1 MKQLDNQE
9 HKLKLR
15 DFGAALVWAVA
26 WIVVS
31 SEFTVKAGSAAAA
44 LGAVLGYFAGHYLS
58 ATRLR
63 SSVGA
68 VLIPLVLA
76 VTNLMASLPASS
88 RFVASLLGAGS
99 AFAAAAF
106 GRWLLL
112 ALATVMLLKFLSK
125 RHPAWIGAEVA
136 LVSLFLAAPFAAH
149 RDGFINR
156 PHFLIDPLWS
166 RGLDPVPYL
175 FGLGAIAAAVLV
187 LLTIGRTSKRGSAFD
202 LVILLGVVGLL
213 YLYLP
218 ENKLRDWIPEPKGGL
233 GLQGQ
238 PKDGKP
244 EDGNGD
250 GPSRPPLDGE
260 GEGKQNQDPNDEIP
274 FKDNYE
280 QNPESRPIA
289 VVILRDDY
297 DPPYG
302 FYYFRQS
309 AFSQFNGRRLIADTT
324 GNADLDVALNFP
336 VQPTKVTDWEPAP
349 YTHRKLTTRVA
360 LISSHTNPFGLANAI
375 GMSPAP
381 NPNPEQFERAYDVES
396 YVLASDFRSL
406 RNFQLGN
413 PNWPEE
419 MLEHY
424 TQIPDD
430 PRYREMADEI
440 VASLDE
446 QWRNNT
452 LAWAVAVK
460 LYLDKNAIYSL
471 KSNHMSAEDPVASF
485 LFGDKTGYCVHLAHA
500 ACYLFRSLGI
510 PSRVAAGYATDGRF
524 RSGSTILL
532 RDREAH
538 AWPEVYFEGLGWVI
552 FDISPEQ
559 SLVDPLP
566 QPDPDLARML
576 GEMARDEEESTDPK
590 PEKSLRERLREWAEA
605 AAKGLLILLLIAWLG
620 LYGLKGYRRWCP
632 YSASDD
638 ELSFVLYRAALDRLA
653 DAGIYRAY
661 GQGRLSFAEQHQQT
675 LEALEPL
682 TRAHLSTTMGRPGG
696 TSAPRKELF
705 AHYRGVGEGVAQMVP
720 AWRRILGMLNPLTIL
735 WVK

>member
-1 MKQLDNQE
+1 MW
-9 HKLKLR
+9 
-15 DFGAALVWAVA
+15 AAA
-26 WIVVS
+26 WMVVS
-31 SEFTVKAGSAAAA
+31 SEFTVKAGVTAAA
-44 LGAVLGYFAGHYLS
+44 LGAVLGYFGGHYLS
-58 ATRLR
+58 LTRLR
-63 SSVGA
+63 SPAGA
-68 VLIPLVLA
+68 VLIPGVL
-76 VTNLMASLPASS
+76 TLTLMAANLPATS
-88 RFVASLLGAGS
+88 RFVAGLLGASS

-106 GRWLLL
+106 GQWLLL
-112 ALATVMLLKFLSK
+112 ALACVGLLKFLSK

-136 LVSLFLAAPFAAH
+136 LVTLFLAAPFAAH

-202 LVILLGVVGLL
+202 LVILLAVVGVL

-218 ENKLRDWIPEPKGGL
+218 ENTLRDWIPEPKGGL
-233 GLQGQ
+233 GLQGE
-238 PKDGKP
+238 PKDGPP
-244 EDGNGD
+244 EGGGGGGRPRLDGSGD
-250 GPSRPPLDGE
+250 GQPD
-260 GEGKQNQDPNDEIP
+260 QNDEIP
-274 FKDNYE
+274 FQDNYE
-280 QNPESRPIA
+280 QNPETRPIA

-297 DPPYG
+297 EPPYG

-324 GNADLDVALNFP
+324 GRADQDIALTYP
-336 VQPTKVTDWEPAP
+336 VEPTQIIDWEPAP

-360 LISSHTNPFGLANAI
+360 LISSHTNPFGLVNPVA
-375 GMSPAP
+375 MQPAP
-381 NPNPEQFERAYDVES
+381 NPNPEQFERAYDVDS
-396 YVLASDFRSL
+396 WVLATDFRAL
-406 RNFQLGN
+406 RNYPLGN
-413 PNWPEE
+413 PNWPPE

-430 PRYREMADEI
+430 PRYRQLADEI
-440 VASLDE
+440 VATLDE
-446 QWRNNT
+446 EWRDNR

-524 RSGSTILL
+524 RKGSTILL

-538 AWPEVYFEGLGWVI
+538 AWPEVYFEGLGWII

-566 QPDPDLARML
+566 QPDPDLASML
-576 GEMARDEEESTDPK
+576 GEMARDEEEKTTPK
-590 PEKSLRERLREWAEA
+590 PEKSLRELLREWAEA
-605 AAKGLLILLLIAWLG
+605 LAKGTVVMLFLAWLG
-620 LYGLKGYRRWCP
+620 LYGLKAYRRLIP
-632 YSASDD
+632 YSAGDD

-661 GQGRLSFAEQHQQT
+661 GQGRLDFAHQHTQT
-675 LEALEPL
+675 LEALGPL
-682 TRAHLSTTMGRPGG
+682 TRAHLARSMGRPG
-696 TSAPRKELF
+696 TPSAPRKELF
-705 AHYRGVGEGVAQMVP
+705 AHYRGIGQGLAKTVP
-720 AWRRILGMLNPLTIL
+720 AWRRILGMLNPLTVL